1 MRYVKTYQRFTKASE
16 CFLSR
21 QWYFTNNNFVKLSQ
35 QLIGNDKSTFDCDV
49 RAIDWNEYQFRSY
62 FTIRRLLLKETEEDI
77 YRAQKFQR

>member
-1 MRYVKTYQRFTKASE
+1 MKTYQRLTKACE

-49 RAIDWNEYQFRSY
+49 RAIDWNEYQFKSY
-62 FTIRRLLLKETEEDI
+62 FTTRRLLLKETEEDI